1 MINQR
6 IEETSNEVQ
15 LADNRVCFNSG
26 RVENGRGEQRLEPLP
41 LAFLNYL
48 ISRAGE
54 VVSRQELLEHVWCN
68 RQVTDDAIR
77 RVVKKVRVALGDD
90 AKEPKFIKTIP
101 LQGYQFVG
109 DATVPNEKP
118 DMPRIFQGRSWWTL
132 CSVALIALII
142 AVLFVF
148 KNEEPAHFGAVVTPL
163 TEISGSEMGGEY
175 NAQTNTLVFMYRGSN
190 REPFSLYAKDLNRD
204 LLYRLSEDDGAYHT
218 ISMSPD
224 GSQILYQRDKGDG
237 YQVFIADYVEGVLR
251 HPRRLDIPQQKLALQ
266 GWSADGKEI
275 LYHAYVMSENQSHKA
290 SSKAIFSYSL
300 ENNISRQITFP
311 LSKGRGD
318 VLARES
324 ADGQYL
330 AVVRNQQLRQYRL
343 LVFAQHDGKLLHE
356 TLLGFEASNLV
367 WSQEQPNSL
376 LLSSFKGQLARFDVE
391 RGLLTVSEQVTPG
404 LNDVF
409 GECGKDCLLM
419 RRHGMNYRDIVSTP
433 NPFQSSSVPPVMLK
447 IASEQVEWSP
457 IYSHDGSAIFYLSRD
472 QRYSYLYRLRH
483 EGPDAGEKTLLH
495 RFDTLDAINGLQ
507 TSADGKYLL
516 GRREERLFMYDI
528 HNRQF
533 KWLTGDD
540 EQIVYANW
548 SADSHYIYFS
558 RVEQHSYKLLRY
570 SLATSQ
576 IERVQDNALA
586 RIEDESGQVFVLKD
600 DFWLSRLQADGTELA
615 LVQLPRLPELTIIA
629 RDNALY
635 WADKQS
641 LIVHLNKL
649 DLHTMQRRA
658 FALSHNEWTFNFDL
672 HPKLTSVVYS
682 KELLAASDLVKVAGR
697 E

>member
-6 IEETSNEVQ
+6 IEDSSKKVQ

-26 RVENGRGEQRLEPLP
+26 RVDNGKGEQRLEPLP

-48 ISRAGE
+48 ISRSGE
-54 VVSRQELLEHVWCN
+54 VVTRQELLEHVWCN

-109 DATVPNEKP
+109 DVTVQCEQSAQRESKKS
-118 DMPRIFQGRSWWTL
+118 SWW
-132 CSVALIALII
+132 II
-142 AVLFVF
+142 CCTVLVTVMSATLFVLS
-148 KNEEPAHFGAVVTPL
+148 NEEPEYFGAVITPL

-175 NAQTNTLVFMYRGSN
+175 NAQTDTLVFMYRGSN
-190 REPFSLYAKDLNRD
+190 REPFSLYAKDLSRD
-204 LLYRLSEDDGAYHT
+204 LLYRLSGDDGAYHT

-224 GSQILYQRDKGDG
+224 GSQVLYQRDKGDG
-237 YQVFIADYVEGVLR
+237 YQVFIADYENGTLR
-251 HPRRLDIPQQKLALQ
+251 RQRRLDILQKKLALQ

-275 LYHAYVMSENQSHKA
+275 LYHAYVAGESSHHKA

-300 ENNISRQITFP
+300 ESNTSRQITFP

-318 VLARES
+318 VLARLS
-324 ADGQYL
+324 VDGQYL

-376 LLSSFKGQLARFDVE
+376 LLSSFKGQLARFDVDS
-391 RGLLTVSEQVTPG
+391 GILTVSEHITPG

-419 RRHGMNYRDIVSTP
+419 RRHGMNYRDIVSMP
-433 NPFQSSSVPPVMLK
+433 NPFVTLSAPPAKLK

-472 QRYSYLYRLRH
+472 KKYSYLYRLVH
-483 EGPDAGEKTLLH
+483 EGPNAGEKTLLH

-507 TSADGKYLL
+507 ASSNGNYLL
-516 GRREERLFMYDI
+516 GRREERLFLYDI
-528 HNRQF
+528 VNQQF
-533 KWLTGDD
+533 RWLTGDD

-548 SADSHYIYFS
+548 SANSDYIYFS
-558 RVEQHSYKLLRY
+558 RVEQHSYRLLRY
-570 SLATSQ
+570 SFATGLT
-576 IERVQDNALA
+576 ERIQDNTLA
-586 RIEDESGQVFVLKD
+586 RIEDELGRVFILKD
-600 DFWLSRLQADGTELA
+600 DFWLTQQQAGGTERA
-615 LVQLPRLPELTIIA
+615 LVQLRRLPELTVIV
-629 RDNALY
+629 RNNTLY

-641 LIVHLNKL
+641 LTVHLNQL
-649 DLHTMQRRA
+649 DLHTMERRS
-658 FALSHNEWTFNFDL
+658 FALSRNEWTFNFDL
-672 HPKLTSVVYS
+672 HPKLASVIYS
-682 KELLAASDLVKVAGR
+682 KELLAASDLVQVAGR

>member
-6 IEETSNEVQ
+6 IVDSSSKVQ
-15 LADNRVCFNSG
+15 LADNRVCFNTG
-26 RVENGRGEQRLEPLP
+26 RVENGQGEQRLEPLP
-41 LAFLNYL
+41 LAFLDYL
-48 ISRAGE
+48 ISRTGE

-109 DATVPNEKP
+109 DATVLCEQPAQHARK
-118 DMPRIFQGRSWWTL
+118 IGGWWVVFCFVL
-132 CSVALIALII
+132 A
-142 AVLFVF
+142 AVMSAALFVL
-148 KNEEPAHFGAVVTPL
+148 NSEEPEYFGAVITPL

-175 NAQTNTLVFMYRGSN
+175 NAQTDTLVFMYRGSN
-190 REPFSLYAKDLNRD
+190 REPFSLYAKDLSRD
-204 LLYRLSEDDGAYHT
+204 LLYRLSGDDGAYHT

-224 GSQILYQRDKGDG
+224 GSKVLYQRNKGEG
-237 YQVFIADYVEGVLR
+237 YQVYIADYENGTLR
-251 HPRRLDIPQQKLALQ
+251 RQRRLDISQTKLALQ

-275 LYHAYVMSENQSHKA
+275 LYHAYVAGENAHHKA
-290 SSKAIFSYSL
+290 SSKAIFSYNL
-300 ENNISRQITFP
+300 ESNTSRQITFP

-318 VLARES
+318 VLARQS

-376 LLSSFKGQLARFDVE
+376 LLSSFKGQLARFDVNS
-391 RGLLTVSEQVTPG
+391 GTLTVSEHITPG

-419 RRHGMNYRDIVSTP
+419 RRHGMNYRDIVSMP
-433 NPFQSSSVPPVMLK
+433 NPFVTLPSPPAKLK
-447 IASEQVEWSP
+447 IASEEVEWSP

-472 QRYSYLYRLRH
+472 KKYSYLYRLVY
-483 EGPDAGEKTLLH
+483 EGLNAGEKTLLH

-507 TSADGKYLL
+507 ASSNGSYLL

-528 HNRQF
+528 INQQF
-533 KWLTGDD
+533 RWLTGDD

-548 SADSHYIYFS
+548 SADSDYIYFS
-558 RVEQHSYKLLRY
+558 RVEQHSYRLLRY
-570 SLATSQ
+570 SLATGLT
-576 IERVQDNALA
+576 ERIQDNTLA
-586 RIEDESGQVFVLKD
+586 RIEDELGRVFILRD
-600 DFWLSRLQADGTELA
+600 DFWLMQQQAGGSERA
-615 LVQLPRLPELTIIA
+615 LVQLPRLPELTVIA
-629 RDNALY
+629 RNNTLY

-641 LIVHLNKL
+641 LTVHLNQL
-649 DLHTMQRRA
+649 DLLTMERRS
-658 FALSHNEWTFNFDL
+658 FALSRNEWTFNFDL
-672 HPKLTSVVYS
+672 HPKLASVIYS